1 MPYYVYECEHVGRVF
16 GCESGMGL
24 GCDRA
29 RCKNCG
35 GRLAIWAGAWG
46 LFERRPD
53 GHYRMADALAGGS
66 NWKQLR
72 HERQR
77 SGRDDLVLIFV
88 KDRVVSI
95 GEAPLSW
102 WARERTRI

>member
-35 GRLAIWAGAWG
+35 GRMAIWAGTWG
-46 LFERRPD
+46 VFTRRPD
-53 GHYRMADALAGGS
+53 GHYRLADALMGSSDWKRLRYELQQLDDGG
-66 NWKQLR
+66 
-72 HERQR
+72 
-77 SGRDDLVLIFV
+77 LVLIFV

-95 GEAPLSW
+95 GEAPLDW
-102 WARERTRI
+102 WQREKQR